1 MAATTTARTTGTTT
15 QGRVEI
21 RGLSVGYGGPPVLE
35 LDELTIEAGEF
46 VSVLGP
52 SGCGKSTLLSVLAGF
67 VAPTAGTVAIDGQ
80 DVTHVAPNRRE
91 TGLVF
96 QSYALFPHMTV
107 RRNLEY
113 GLRTRRVPRAER
125 DERVADALR
134 LVHLTDYADR
144 YPQQLSGGQ
153 QQRVAIARALVTRP
167 RVLLLDEPLSN
178 LDAKLRRQMRHEL
191 RELQREVGTTTV
203 FVTHD
208 QAEALALSD
217 RVALLAHG
225 GLEQLGTPEELYRA
239 PRTRFTADFV
249 GAANLLPVRE
259 TDGRR
264 TVLGRAVPRTEQSE
278 TVALRPEHVVLV
290 DPDGTGVADATDAPA
305 TVLSVGFTGERY
317 EYRLRAA
324 DGTELLACPPG
335 TRRFAEGEPVGLTWS
350 DDDLLLLGTA

>member
-1 MAATTTARTTGTTT
+1 MTTPTTAPSAGTTT

-21 RGLSVGYGGPPVLE
+21 RGLSVGYGGAPVLE

-46 VSVLGP
+46 LSVLGP

-67 VAPTAGTVAIDGQ
+67 VTPTSGTVAIDGQ

-113 GLRTRRVPRAER
+113 GLRTRRVPRDERAER
-125 DERVADALR
+125 VRDALR
-134 LVHLTDYADR
+134 LVDLADYADR

-225 GLEQLGTPEELYRA
+225 DLEQLGTPEDLYRT
-239 PRTRFTADFV
+239 PRTRFAADFV
-249 GAANLLPVRE
+249 GAANLLPVRDDA
-259 TDGRR
+259 DGGRS
-264 TVLGRAVPRTEQSE
+264 VLGRPVRLAADAG
-278 TVALRPEHVVLV
+278 TVALRPEHVRVV
-290 DPDGTGVADATDAPA
+290 EPGGDAAAA
-305 TVLSVGFTGERY
+305 TVLSVGFAGERY
-317 EYRLRAA
+317 EYRLRTT
-324 DGTELLACPPG
+324 DGTELLASPADG
-335 TRRFAEGEPVGLTWS
+335 GRRFAEDEGVGLTWS
-350 DDDLLLLGTA
+350 DDALLPLGAA

>member
-1 MAATTTARTTGTTT
+1 MTATTTPAAPTTPTT

-52 SGCGKSTLLSVLAGF
+52 SGCGKSTLLGVLAGF
-67 VAPTAGTVAIDGQ
+67 VAPTTGTVAIDGD

-113 GLRTRRVPRAER
+113 GLRTRRVPRDER
-125 DERVADALR
+125 AARVADALR
-134 LVHLTDYADR
+134 LVDLEEFAGR

-225 GLEQLGTPEELYRA
+225 GLEQLGTPEQLYRA
-239 PRTRFTADFV
+239 PRTRFAADFV
-249 GAANLLPVRE
+249 GAANLLAVH
-259 TDGRR
+259 DGDGGR
-264 TVLGRAVPRTEQSE
+264 TVLGRPAPDDAGS
-278 TVALRPEHVVLV
+278 TVALRPEHVRLV
-290 DPDGTGVADATDAPA
+290 EPGGDAAAA
-305 TVLSVGFTGERY
+305 TVRSVAFAGERY
-317 EYRLRAA
+317 EYRLRTA
-324 DGTELLACPPG
+324 DGTELLASPADAS
-335 TRRFAEGEPVGLTWS
+335 RRFAEGEAVGVAWA
-350 DDDLLLLGTA
+350 DDALLPLGAA

>member
-1 MAATTTARTTGTTT
+1 MTAPTTPEAGTA
-15 QGRVEI
+15 GRVEV
-21 RGLSVGYGGPPVLE
+21 RGLSVGYGGAPVLE

-46 VSVLGP
+46 LSVLGP

-67 VAPTAGTVAIDGQ
+67 VTPTTGSVLIDGQ
-80 DVTHVAPNRRE
+80 DVTHVAPHRRE

-113 GLRTRRVPRAER
+113 GLRTRRVPRDER
-125 DERVADALR
+125 AQRVADALR
-134 LVHLTDYADR
+134 LVDLAGFADR

-191 RELQREVGTTTV
+191 RELQREIGTTTV

-225 GLEQLGTPEELYRA
+225 DLEQLGTPEELYRT
-239 PRTRFTADFV
+239 PRTRFAADFV
-249 GAANLLPVRE
+249 GAANLLPVHDA
-259 TDGRR
+259 DGAR
-264 TVLGRAVPRTEQSE
+264 TVLGRPVPLSADAGT
-278 TVALRPEHVVLV
+278 TVALRPEHVRVV
-290 DPDGTGVADATDAPA
+290 EPGGDAAVA
-305 TVLSVGFTGERY
+305 TVLSVGFAGERY
-317 EYRLRAA
+317 EYRLRTP
-324 DGTELLACPPG
+324 DGTELLASPAG
-335 TRRFAEGEPVGLTWS
+335 AGRRFAEAETVGLTWS
-350 DDDLLLLGTA
+350 DDALLPLGAA

>member
-1 MAATTTARTTGTTT
+1 MPADGGRPAA

-21 RGLSVGYGGPPVLE
+21 SGLSVGYGGTPVLE

-46 VSVLGP
+46 LSVLGP
-52 SGCGKSTLLSVLAGF
+52 SGCGKSTLLGALAGF
-67 VAPTAGTVAIDGQ
+67 VSVDDGSIRIDGR
-80 DVTHVAPNRRE
+80 DVTRLAPNHRE

-113 GLRTRRVPRAER
+113 GLRVRRVPRAER
-125 DERVADALR
+125 DERVRDALR
-134 LVHLTDYADR
+134 LVDLEPYADR
-144 YPQQLSGGQ
+144 APAQLSGGQ

-217 RVALLAHG
+217 RVVLLADG
-225 GLEQLGTPEELYRA
+225 GLEQLGTPEELYRT
-239 PRTRFTADFV
+239 PRTRFAADFV
-249 GAANLLPVRE
+249 GAANVVPVV
-259 TDGRR
+259 DGPASDDAER
-264 TVLGRAVPRTEQSE
+264 TVLGVPLPGIGPAVDA
-278 TVALRPEHVVLV
+278 VALRPEHLRLV
-290 DPDGTGVADATDAPA
+290 AEGEGLVSA
-305 TVLSVGFTGERY
+305 TVVSAGFAGERY

-324 DGTELLACPPG
+324 DGTELLASPPDAQHRLAPG
-335 TRRFAEGEPVGLTWS
+335 SVVGVAWDEGEPIPIG
-350 DDDLLLLGTA
+350 GR

>member
-1 MAATTTARTTGTTT
+1 MTAPTTTARETGTTT
-15 QGRVEI
+15 QGRVEV
-21 RGLSVGYGGPPVLE
+21 RGLSVGYGGDPVLE

-52 SGCGKSTLLSVLAGF
+52 SGCGKSTLLGVLAGF
-67 VAPTAGTVAIDGQ
+67 VAPTTGSVVIDGD

-125 DERVADALR
+125 AERVADALR
-134 LVHLTDYADR
+134 LVDLVEYADR

-225 GLEQLGTPEELYRA
+225 GLEQLGSPEELYRA

-249 GAANLLPVRE
+249 GAANLLPVGAA
-259 TDGRR
+259 DGRR
-264 TVLGRAVPRTEQSE
+264 TVLGRAVPGLDDAD

-290 DPDGTGVADATDAPA
+290 DTDADAFDEARGA

-317 EYRLRAA
+317 EYRVRAA
-324 DGTELLACPPG
+324 DGTDLLACPPG
-335 TRRFAEGEPVGLTWS
+335 TRRFGEGETVGLTWS
-350 DDDLLLLGTA
+350 DDALLPLGAA

>member
-1 MAATTTARTTGTTT
+1 MPEAGGRPTV

-21 RGLSVGYGGPPVLE
+21 SGLSVGYGGTPVLE

-46 VSVLGP
+46 LSVLGP
-52 SGCGKSTLLSVLAGF
+52 SGCGKSTLLGALAGF
-67 VAPTAGTVAIDGQ
+67 VPVERGSIRIDGH
-80 DVTHVAPNRRE
+80 DVTHLAPNHRE

-113 GLRTRRVPRAER
+113 GLRVRRVPRAER
-125 DERVADALR
+125 DERVRDALR
-134 LVHLTDYADR
+134 LVDLERFADR
-144 YPQQLSGGQ
+144 APAQLSGGQ

-217 RVALLAHG
+217 RVVLLAEG

-239 PRTRFTADFV
+239 PRTRFAADFV
-249 GAANLLPVRE
+249 GAANVVPVAERATE
-259 TDGRR
+259 DGARR
-264 TVLGRAVPRTEQSE
+264 TVLGVPIAGLGEHVDA
-278 TVALRPEHVVLV
+278 VALRPEHLRLV
-290 DPDGTGVADATDAPA
+290 SSDEGRVTA
-305 TVLSVGFTGERY
+305 TVMSAGFAGERY
-317 EYRLRAA
+317 EYRLRME
-324 DGTELLACPPG
+324 DGTELLASPPDARHRIAPG
-335 TRRFAEGEPVGLTWS
+335 SAVGVTWDEGEPIAIG
-350 DDDLLLLGTA
+350 GR

>member
-1 MAATTTARTTGTTT
+1 MAAPTTARETGTTT

-67 VAPTAGTVAIDGQ
+67 VAPSAGTVAIDGE

-125 DERVADALR
+125 DERVAEALR
-134 LVHLTDYADR
+134 LVHLVDYADR

-225 GLEQLGTPEELYRA
+225 GLEQLGTPEELYRS

-249 GAANLLPVRE
+249 GAANLLRVR
-259 TDGRR
+259 TDDGRP
-264 TVLGRAVPRTEQSE
+264 TVLGRAVPRAERAD

-290 DPDGTGVADATDAPA
+290 GPGDLDDDAARA

-317 EYRLRAA
+317 EYRVRAA

-335 TRRFAEGEPVGLTWS
+335 ARRFAEGETVGLTWS
-350 DDDLLLLGTA
+350 DDALLLLGAS

>member
-1 MAATTTARTTGTTT
+1 MTAT

-21 RGLSVGYGGPPVLE
+21 RGLSVGYGGEPVLE

-46 VSVLGP
+46 LSVLGP

-67 VAPTAGTVAIDGQ
+67 VTPTTGTVLIDGE
-80 DVTHVAPNRRE
+80 DVTDVAPNRRE

-113 GLRTRRVPRAER
+113 GLRTRRVAKAER
-125 DERVADALR
+125 DERVRDALR
-134 LVHLTDYADR
+134 LVDLADFADR

-225 GLEQLGTPEELYRA
+225 DLEQLGTPEELYRT
-239 PRTRFTADFV
+239 PRTRFAADFV
-249 GAANLLPVRE
+249 GAANLLPVH
-259 TDGRR
+259 DGDGGP
-264 TVLGRAVPRTEQSE
+264 TVLGRPVRLAGSGFAGA
-278 TVALRPEHVVLV
+278 TVALRPEHVRVV
-290 DPDGTGVADATDAPA
+290 EADGDAAPA
-305 TVLSVGFTGERY
+305 TVLSVGFAGERY
-317 EYRLRAA
+317 EYRLRTE
-324 DGTELLACPPG
+324 DGTELLASPADG
-335 TRRFAEGEPVGLTWS
+335 GRRFAEDEPVGLTWA
-350 DDDLLLLGTA
+350 DDALLPLGAA

>member
-1 MAATTTARTTGTTT
+1 MTA

-21 RGLSVGYGGPPVLE
+21 RDLSVGYGSSPVLR

-46 VSVLGP
+46 LSVLGP
-52 SGCGKSTLLSVLAGF
+52 SGCGKSTLLGALAGF
-67 VAPTAGTVAIDGQ
+67 VPVDSGSIRIDDR
-80 DVTHVAPNRRE
+80 DVTALPPNRRE

-113 GLRTRRVPRAER
+113 GLRVRRVPRAER
-125 DERVADALR
+125 DERVRDALR
-134 LVHLTDYADR
+134 LVDLEEYADR
-144 YPQQLSGGQ
+144 SPRQLSGGQ

-217 RVALLAHG
+217 RVVLLAQG
-225 GLEQLGTPEELYRA
+225 GLEQLGTPEELYRS
-239 PRTRFTADFV
+239 PRTRFAADFV
-249 GAANLLPVRE
+249 GAANVIPVAG
-259 TDGRR
+259 DAPR
-264 TVLGRAVPRTEQSE
+264 TVLGAPLAGLADGVDA
-278 TVALRPEHVVLV
+278 VALRPEHLRLV
-290 DPDGTGVADATDAPA
+290 EEGAGRVDAV
-305 TVLSVGFTGERY
+305 VLSVGFAGERY

-324 DGTELLACPPG
+324 DGTELLASPPDAQHRIAPG
-335 TRRFAEGEPVGLTWS
+335 SAVGVAWDEDEPIAIG
-350 DDDLLLLGTA
+350 GR

>member
-1 MAATTTARTTGTTT
+1 MTGPTTAR
-15 QGRVEI
+15 GRVEI
-21 RGLSVGYGGPPVLE
+21 RDLSVGYGGAPVLE

-52 SGCGKSTLLSVLAGF
+52 SGCGKSTLLAVLAGF
-67 VAPTAGTVAIDGQ
+67 VAPTTGTVAIDGE
-80 DVTHVAPNRRE
+80 DITHVAPNRRE

-125 DERVADALR
+125 TERVDDALR
-134 LVHLTDYADR
+134 LVDLVEFADR

-225 GLEQLGTPEELYRA
+225 GLEQLGTPEDLYRA
-239 PRTRFTADFV
+239 PRTRFAADFV
-249 GAANLLPVRE
+249 GAANLLTVH
-259 TDGRR
+259 DGDGGR
-264 TVLGRAVPRTEQSE
+264 TVLGRPVPLPASAGG
-278 TVALRPEHVVLV
+278 TVALRPEHVRLV
-290 DPDGTGVADATDAPA
+290 EPDEPGAPDESAGAAARA
-305 TVLSVGFTGERY
+305 TVLSVGFAGERY
-317 EYRLRAA
+317 EYRLRTE
-324 DGTELLACPPG
+324 DGTELLASPSG
-335 TRRFAEGEPVGLTWS
+335 SGRRFAEDETVGLTWS
-350 DDDLLLLGTA
+350 DDALLPLGAA

>member
-1 MAATTTARTTGTTT
+1 MAAPTTARGTGTTT
-15 QGRVEI
+15 QGRVEV

-52 SGCGKSTLLSVLAGF
+52 SGCGKSTLLGVLAGF
-67 VAPTAGTVAIDGQ
+67 VAPTTGAVVIDGE

-125 DERVADALR
+125 TERVADALR
-134 LVHLTDYADR
+134 LVDLVDHADR

-249 GAANLLPVRE
+249 GAANLLPVHGE
-259 TDGRR
+259 DGAR
-264 TVLGRAVPRTEQSE
+264 TVLGRRLAQGDDVD
-278 TVALRPEHVVLV
+278 TVALRPEHLLLT
-290 DPDGTGVADATDAPA
+290 DPRDGAVPA

-317 EYRLRAA
+317 EYRVRTA
-324 DGTELLACPPG
+324 DGTDLLASPPG
-335 TRRFAEGEPVGLTWS
+335 SRRFAEGAAVGLTWP
-350 DDDLLLLGTA
+350 DDAPLHLGAA